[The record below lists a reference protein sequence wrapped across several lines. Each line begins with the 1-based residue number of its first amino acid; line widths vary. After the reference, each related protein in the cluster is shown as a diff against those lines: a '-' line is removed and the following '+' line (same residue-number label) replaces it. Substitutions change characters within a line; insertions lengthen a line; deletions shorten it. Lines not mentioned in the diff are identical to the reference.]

1 MDGIYARHVVKVV
14 VFHVV
19 FVQAFVFTI
28 TPALGPVVVF
38 FPGAEAVER
47 DFVALLRGGD
57 DGEPSGIWFARFLL
71 VHGVRNGDG
80 TTSFAP
86 VFFRVPSS
94 LRG

>member
-19 FVQAFVFTI
+19 FVQAFVFT
-28 TPALGPVVVF
+28 TTALRPVVF
-38 FPGAEAVER
+38 FPGAKAVER

-71 VHGVRNGDG
+71 VHGVGDG
-80 TTSFAP
+80 NRASAFAP
-86 VFFRVPSS
+86 IFLRVLGS